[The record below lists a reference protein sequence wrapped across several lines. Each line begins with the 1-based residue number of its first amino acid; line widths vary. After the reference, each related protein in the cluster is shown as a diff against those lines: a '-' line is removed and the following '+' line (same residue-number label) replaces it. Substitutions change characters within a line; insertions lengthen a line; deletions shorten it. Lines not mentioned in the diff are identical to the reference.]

1 MPHQSWKI
9 PASLLAQNQEHPG
22 RNQWIPQLIYTKVR
36 CGSKTWDGVS
46 FPCGPSFSKKSKNQ
60 KQKAN
65 DYEAKKSKWSRQLR
79 LCRRIESVGFTYRRK
94 NRVVMISSCTP
105 RVEVITLVGF
115 GWFRHVR
122 VHMLSRLLTYTIGSR
137 TRSLAHFNFPPFLK
151 TPRLI
156 SCLCTVVIFNDVEF
170 GLINTPTMIMMG

>member
-1 MPHQSWKI
+1 MMKDQKTKSLYEESCDVLFFAMKSISWDLYSIGLQGPGVWGDLRTMPHQSWKI

-36 CGSKTWDGVS
+36 CGSKTWGGVS

-94 NRVVMISSCTP
+94 NRVVMISPCTP
-105 RVEVITLVGF
+105 RVF
-115 GWFRHVR
+115 GWFRHIR
-122 VHMLSRLLTYTIGSR
+122 AHMLSRLLTYFIGSR
-137 TRSLAHFNFPPFLK
+137 TRSLAHF
-151 TPRLI
+151 
-156 SCLCTVVIFNDVEF
+156 
-170 GLINTPTMIMMG
+170 